1 MNYLAYAALIHY
13 YICIL
18 KCVYVAFQ
26 YFSPFSQSVH
36 EQLQHCSQRR
46 ITLHSKAADLYE
58 LCRQQITSSARRVE
72 EKIAVV
78 MRDVVGQLGSVVDGY
93 EATFDEDNTENYKRE
108 LYVYVDEKLE
118 QELSQVGST
127 ALSEL
132 HNEAPRY
139 LIGES
144 E

>member
-1 MNYLAYAALIHY
+1 M
-13 YICIL
+13 
-18 KCVYVAFQ
+18 
-26 YFSPFSQSVH
+26 
-36 EQLQHCSQRR
+36 
-46 ITLHSKAADLYE
+46 
-58 LCRQQITSSARRVE
+58 E

-78 MRDVVGQLGSVVDGY
+78 MRDVVGQLGSVVDDY
-93 EATFDEDNTENYKRE
+93 EATFDEDNTENYKRD